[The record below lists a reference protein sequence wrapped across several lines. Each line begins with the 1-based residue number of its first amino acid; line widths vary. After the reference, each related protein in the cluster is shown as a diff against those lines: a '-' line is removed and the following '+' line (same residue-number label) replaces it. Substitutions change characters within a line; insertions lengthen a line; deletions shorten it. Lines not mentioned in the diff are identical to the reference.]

1 VQVKKKQKERQ
12 RTKRVGVKYTVKI
25 GVVEPHRKV
34 IGRNKKKEITFSRT
48 KKEIGRK
55 PLSAL
60 K

>member
-1 VQVKKKQKERQ
+1 VKKKKQKKGQ

-25 GVVEPHRKV
+25 DVAEPHRKV
-34 IGRNKKKEITFSRT
+34 IGKKQKKEISFSRT

-55 PLSAL
+55 PLGAL